1 MEPTPGRQRA
11 RDRQRACGRRRSG
24 CRKAAQRAVTHG
36 FRRAPTPTCSV
47 HEDCSTS
54 IGIRQSASLLPA
66 AATATMNAAHRFL
79 WERRAPPR
87 PQSAEQQVRLAIE
100 GGRRQ
105 AEAYALEWRR
115 LEEYGLPP
123 TSPTLRSPLTRPSS
137 AVALHARPTSA
148 LARPRSAR
156 PPSPPP
162 RPSSAH
168 PKLKEAPVV
177 LKRRPSPDAYLSD
190 GRPRRRPVSATRQA
204 RRPPGSPPS
213 LLARFPGAPPPSAA
227 EDASPPP
234 TPGSPPRT
242 PPLHRSW
249 SGGLLPASPS
259 YHLAPSLG
267 PRVWLTVGGQYLEQ
281 RDAERRERRAA
292 AKKAREQPQIGPAR
306 LRSHSNSLPAPP
318 PHASDMAVNMADVK
332 ASARRMVT
340 WNDGALRSPRS
351 VPVRM

>member
-1 MEPTPGRQRA
+1 MEPTPGRQVVSASGRGSGRA
-11 RDRQRACGRRRSG
+11 GGAVAAGRRHSEQSHMDLG
-24 CRKAAQRAVTHG
+24 VLLLLL
-36 FRRAPTPTCSV
+36 APYTRTVPPP
-47 HEDCSTS
+47 
-54 IGIRQSASLLPA
+54 SASGSRHPLQPA

-148 LARPRSAR
+148 LARPRPVR

-318 PHASDMAVNMADVK
+318 PHASDMADVK